1 MNAETNA
8 GGNTKTNTETN
19 TGTNADL
26 DRADTNSFYGDRLSA
41 MQATA
46 EQLTK
51 IIESYPG
58 NTRPGNQSDN
68 KYHPVLYCTSRI
80 KSPES
85 MKNKLKKHGYP
96 LTCESALTNVR
107 DAIGIRAI
115 CSFSD
120 DVFALARW
128 LCERPEFNV
137 INQKDYI
144 SYPKPNGY
152 RSYHLIFQL
161 VDGPGDGLFAE
172 IQLQTIAIDFW
183 ASLEH
188 QLKYKHE
195 ITHEA
200 LIRSELKRCADEI
213 ASIDL
218 SMQTIRDLIDDNFS
232 NCSERSSSP

>member
-1 MNAETNA
+1 MK
-8 GGNTKTNTETN
+8 TKT
-19 TGTNADL
+19 
-26 DRADTNSFYGDRLSA
+26 
-41 MQATA
+41 
-46 EQLTK
+46 
-51 IIESYPG
+51 
-58 NTRPGNQSDN
+58 
-68 KYHPVLYCTSRI
+68 
-80 KSPES
+80 
-85 MKNKLKKHGYP
+85 KKHGPP
-96 LTCESALTNVR
+96 LTCELALTNVR

-152 RSYHLIFQL
+152 RSYHPIFQL

-172 IQLQTIAIDFW
+172 IQLRTIAIDFW

-232 NCSERSSSP
+232 NCSDKGARHHDKITIHKRQQQWHRHLQSWQSQMSLFRRFSGYFDMFGAQWSVDDPVSGDKELWLGCHHRKRKSVSL

>member
-1 MNAETNA
+1 MNADT
-8 GGNTKTNTETN
+8 TTDVT
-19 TGTNADL
+19 
-26 DRADTNSFYGDRLSA
+26 DRDSNSFYGDRLPA

-46 EQLTK
+46 EQLIK
-51 IIESYPG
+51 IIESYPE
-58 NTRPGNQSDN
+58 NTRSGSDN

-107 DAIGIRAI
+107 DAIGVRAI

-128 LCERPEFNV
+128 LCERPEFHV

-152 RSYHLIFQL
+152 RSYHLILEL
-161 VDGPGDGLFAE
+161 VDGPGAGLFAE
-172 IQLQTIAIDFW
+172 IQLRTIAIDFW

-232 NCSERSSSP
+232 AS

>member
-1 MNAETNA
+1 MST
-8 GGNTKTNTETN
+8 
-19 TGTNADL
+19 
-26 DRADTNSFYGDRLSA
+26 DTDIDSKAFYGDRLSA
-41 MQATA
+41 MQETA
-46 EQLTK
+46 RQLIN
-51 IIESYPG
+51 IIESYPE
-58 NTRPGNQSDN
+58 NTRSGSDRDN

-85 MKNKLKKHGYP
+85 MKNKLKKHDYP

-107 DAIGIRAI
+107 DAIGVRAI

-120 DVFALARW
+120 DVFALADW
-128 LCERPEFNV
+128 LAKRPEFKI

-144 SYPKPNGY
+144 SYPKANGY
-152 RSYHLIFQL
+152 RSYHLILEL
-161 VDGPGDGLFAE
+161 VDGPGTGLFAE
-172 IQLQTIAIDFW
+172 IQLRTIAIDFW

-218 SMQTIRDLIDDNFS
+218 SMQTIRDLIDDNFK
-232 NCSERSSSP
+232 

>member
-1 MNAETNA
+1 MQEETPRQTPKQIQGQTLIWIVRTPTLFMGIAFLQCRRLPNSSQKSSSLTLEIHDPA
-8 GGNTKTNTETN
+8 I
-19 TGTNADL
+19 
-26 DRADTNSFYGDRLSA
+26 RATTSITLF
-41 MQATA
+41 
-46 EQLTK
+46 
-51 IIESYPG
+51 
-58 NTRPGNQSDN
+58 
-68 KYHPVLYCTSRI
+68 LYCTSRI

-128 LCERPEFNV
+128 LCERLEFNV

-152 RSYHLIFQL
+152 RSYHLILHL
-161 VDGPGDGLFAE
+161 VDGPGGGLFAE
-172 IQLQTIAIDFW
+172 IQLRTIAIDFW

-232 NCSERSSSP
+232 NCSERSSSL